1 MRAVRSIC
9 LAQQLDLPGEFVRPP
24 SAENYRVSAAERYRP
39 LSLFSGFVEFACL
52 FIEPHQALMCGDE
65 VWVHIQRVAAD
76 LDGHVIVT
84 LAGIGPESKR
94 SVRQRERIKLAG
106 ALHLLQG
113 VFNAPAHCQK
123 DPIPGMGSR
132 VTRVEFDGAAEFLL
146 RAAGSQSLV

>member
-39 LSLFSGFVEFACL
+39 LSLFNGFVEFACL

-65 VWVHIQRVAAD
+65 VWVHIQRVPAD

-84 LAGIGPESKR
+84 LAAIAPESKR
-94 SVRQRERIKLAG
+94 TVPHRDRINLPG
-106 ALHLLQG
+106 LLH
-113 VFNAPAHCQK
+113 
-123 DPIPGMGSR
+123 
-132 VTRVEFDGAAEFLL
+132 
-146 RAAGSQSLV
+146 